1 MTEGPSSPRR
11 GNWYLLTAA
20 LIGLGLGLIYAW
32 VLSPVRYVDATPA
45 SLRADFKDQYRLL
58 IASSY
63 IATGDLGRAQ
73 ARLALLK
80 DADPAQ
86 ALNAQAQ
93 RLLLAGD
100 PNHASTVLIMLAEA
114 IQPGTVSPTP
124 ASFPLPVSTVTRPAE
139 TATGATPIAISSPIL
154 RPSVTPIAIS
164 SPILRPSATPI
175 AVSSPILHQSATP
188 TSTPG
193 EPFVVTKQEKVC
205 DPSLASGLLQ
215 VDVRDAAG
223 RGVPGVEIL
232 ITWNGG
238 QQQFFTGF
246 KPQLGDGYADFT
258 MTPGIVYN
266 LQLAKNS
273 AQVTGLSAP
282 TCPGQAGTTYIGG
295 LHLVFEQP

>member
-1 MTEGPSSPRR
+1 MSRGPSSSSH
-11 GNWYLLTAA
+11 GYWYLLTAA

-32 VLSPVRYVDATPA
+32 VLSPVKYVDAAPA

-100 PNHASTVLIMLAEA
+100 PNHASTVLMMLANA
-114 IQPGTVSPTP
+114 IQPTAASPTAPPFPPPASTALTPTGAATSATLTANSSPTP
-124 ASFPLPVSTVTRPAE
+124 HP
-139 TATGATPIAISSPIL
+139 
-154 RPSVTPIAIS
+154 
-164 SPILRPSATPI
+164 
-175 AVSSPILHQSATP
+175 SATP

-193 EPFVVTKQEKVC
+193 APFAVTTQEKVC
-205 DPSLASGLLQ
+205 DPNLKSGLLQ
-215 VDVRDAAG
+215 VEVRDAAG
-223 RGVPGVEIL
+223 RGVPGVGIL
-232 ITWNGG
+232 ITWNDG
-238 QQQFFTGF
+238 QEEFFTGF

-258 MTPGIVYN
+258 MAPQVVYSV
-266 LQLAKNS
+266 QLASNS
-273 AQVTGLSAP
+273 SQATGLSAP
-282 TCPGQAGTTYIGG
+282 DCSGQAGATYLGG
-295 LHLVFEQP
+295 LHLVFQQP

>member
-32 VLSPVRYVDATPA
+32 VLSPVRYVDASPA

-93 RLLLAGD
+93 RLLLTGD
-100 PNHASTVLIMLAEA
+100 PNHVSSVLIMLAEA
-114 IQPGTVSPTP
+114 IQPGTLSP
-124 ASFPLPVSTVTRPAE
+124 SPVSFLPSASAVTTP
-139 TATGATPIAISSPIL
+139 TATATVVTSIAVSTTARL
-154 RPSVTPIAIS
+154 
-164 SPILRPSATPI
+164 PSATPI
-175 AVSSPILHQSATP
+175 ASSSPILLPSATP

-193 EPFVVTKQEKVC
+193 APFAVTQQEKVC

-215 VDVRDAAG
+215 VEVRDAAG

-246 KPQLGDGYADFT
+246 KPQLGNGYADFT
-258 MTPGIVYN
+258 MTPGIVYD
-266 LQLAKNS
+266 LQLATNS

-282 TCPGQAGTTYIGG
+282 TCPGQAGATYTGG
-295 LHLVFEQP
+295 LHLVFQQP